1 MSDRI
6 DTPTDGAADG
16 AADGAVTPAVGLHE
30 RPAGGKWL
38 VLSLQHLFAMF
49 GATILV
55 PLLTGLNPAVALVT
69 SGLGTLAYLVITKG
83 QIPAYLGSSFA
94 FIAPITAGA
103 EAAGV
108 DGAMVGAFA
117 AGLVYLVVAAAIRGF
132 GVGWLLKLLPP
143 VVVGPV
149 IMVIGLSLASTAVDM
164 ATNQA
169 GGGDYSAL
177 HFGVAMATLAITIM
191 AAVFLTGFLSMLPV
205 LIGILAGYAIAAA
218 AGLVDAS
225 PILEASVV
233 RAPEFV
239 IPFVT
244 QETSVPPE
252 VFFLLVPVA
261 VVTVA
266 EHIGDQFVLSKVI
279 GRNTVK
285 HPGLHRS
292 LLGDGLATMLASC
305 LGGPPNTTYGENIG
319 VLAITRVFSIYVIAG
334 AAVLAILLGF
344 LGNFSAF
351 LNSIPTAVMGGVSI
365 LLFGIIASSG
375 LRTMIEGRVD
385 LGEKRNLTIVSVVLV
400 VGIGGAVLPI
410 GDLVELSGMALSA
423 LVGIGLNQ
431 LLPGKHLTG
440 DIERVLTHHEP

>member
-6 DTPTDGAADG
+6 DTPSAQAG
-16 AADGAVTPAVGLHE
+16 ADGAVTPAVGLHE

-38 VLSLQHLFAMF
+38 ILSLQHLFAMF

-69 SGLGTLAYLVITKG
+69 SGLGTLVYLVITKG

-108 DGAMVGAFA
+108 SGAMVGAFA
-117 AGLVYLVVAAAIRGF
+117 AGLVYLLVAAAIGRF

-177 HFGVAMATLAITIM
+177 HFGVAMATLAITIL

-205 LIGILAGYAIAAA
+205 LIGILAGYVIAAA
-218 AGLVDAS
+218 AGLVDAT
-225 PILEASVV
+225 PILEASLV

-285 HPGLHRS
+285 QPGLHRS
-292 LLGDGLATMLASC
+292 LLGDGVATMLASC

-319 VLAITRVFSIYVIAG
+319 VLAITRVFSVYVIGG

-351 LNSIPTAVMGGVSI
+351 LNTIPTAVMGGVSI
-365 LLFGIIASSG
+365 LLFGIIAASG

-385 LGEKRNLTIVSVVLV
+385 LGEKRNLAIVSVVLV

-410 GDLVELSGMALSA
+410 GDVVELSGMALSA

-440 DIERVLTHHEP
+440 DIERVLTYHEP

>member
-6 DTPTDGAADG
+6 DTP
-16 AADGAVTPAVGLHE
+16 ADGAVTPAVGLHE

-38 VLSLQHLFAMF
+38 ILSLQHLFAMF

-108 DGAMVGAFA
+108 AGAMVGAFA
-117 AGLVYLVVAAAIRGF
+117 AGVVYLLVAAAIGRF

-177 HFGVAMATLAITIM
+177 HFGVAMATLAVTIL

-218 AGLVDAS
+218 AGLVDAT

-244 QETSVPPE
+244 QGTRVPPE

-285 HPGLHRS
+285 QPGLHRS
-292 LLGDGLATMLASC
+292 LAGDGVATMLASC

-334 AAVLAILLGF
+334 AAALAILLGF

-351 LNSIPTAVMGGVSI
+351 LNTIPTAVMGGVSI
-365 LLFGIIASSG
+365 LLFGIIAASG

-385 LGEKRNLTIVSVVLV
+385 LGEKRNLAIVSVVLV

-410 GDLVELSGMALSA
+410 GDVVELSGMALSA
-423 LVGIGLNQ
+423 LVGIALNQ

>member
-6 DTPTDGAADG
+6 DTPADG

>member
-1 MSDRI
+1 
-6 DTPTDGAADG
+6 
-16 AADGAVTPAVGLHE
+16 
-30 RPAGGKWL
+30 
-38 VLSLQHLFAMF
+38 
-49 GATILV
+49 
-55 PLLTGLNPAVALVT
+55 
-69 SGLGTLAYLVITKG
+69 
-83 QIPAYLGSSFA
+83 
-94 FIAPITAGA
+94 
-103 EAAGV
+103 
-108 DGAMVGAFA
+108 
-117 AGLVYLVVAAAIRGF
+117 
-132 GVGWLLKLLPP
+132 
-143 VVVGPV
+143 
-149 IMVIGLSLASTAVDM
+149 
-164 ATNQA
+164 
-169 GGGDYSAL
+169 
-177 HFGVAMATLAITIM
+177 
-191 AAVFLTGFLSMLPV
+191 
-205 LIGILAGYAIAAA
+205 
-218 AGLVDAS
+218 
-225 PILEASVV
+225 
-233 RAPEFV
+233 V

-285 HPGLHRS
+285 QPGLHRS
-292 LLGDGLATMLASC
+292 LLGDGVATMLASC

-351 LNSIPTAVMGGVSI
+351 LNTIPTAVMGGVSI
-365 LLFGIIASSG
+365 LLFGIIAASG

-385 LGEKRNLTIVSVVLV
+385 LGEKRNLAIVSVVLV

-410 GDLVELSGMALSA
+410 GDVVELSGMALSA

>member
-1 MSDRI
+1 MSESQ
-6 DTPTDGAADG
+6 AAN
-16 AADGAVTPAVGLHE
+16 VGLHE
-30 RPAGGKWL
+30 RPQGARWL

-55 PLLTGLNPAVALVT
+55 PLLTGLSPAVGLVT
-69 SGLGTLAYLVITKG
+69 SGLGTLLYLVLTKG

-94 FIAPITAGA
+94 FIAPITAGS
-103 EAAGV
+103 ELAGV
-108 DGAMVGAFA
+108 GGAMVGAFC
-117 AGLVYLVVAAAIRGF
+117 AGLVYLVVSAAIRAF
-132 GVGWLLKLLPP
+132 GVNWLLRLLPP

-164 ATNQA
+164 ATGQA

-177 HFGVAMATLAITIM
+177 QFGVALATLAITIL
-191 AAVFLTGFLSMLPV
+191 AAVLLRGFLAMVPV

-218 AGLVDAS
+218 VGLVDAS
-225 PILEASVV
+225 QIAAASIVRVPDFVV
-233 RAPEFV
+233 
-239 IPFVT
+239 PFVT
-244 QETSVPPE
+244 QETRVPAE

-285 HPGLHRS
+285 TPGLHRS
-292 LLGDGLATMLASC
+292 LAGDGLATMLAAC

-319 VLAITRVFSIYVIAG
+319 VLAITRVFSVWVIGG

-344 LGNFSAF
+344 LGNFAAF
-351 LNSIPTAVMGGVSI
+351 LDSIPTAVMGGVSI
-365 LLFGIIASSG
+365 LLFGIIAASG

-385 LGEKRNLTIVSVVLV
+385 LGEKRNLAIVSVILV
-400 VGIGGAVLPI
+400 IGVGGAVLPL
-410 GDLVELSGMALSA
+410 GDLVELSGMALA
-423 LVGIGLNQ
+423 AIVGILLN
-431 LLPGKHLTG
+431 LVLPGKHLTG
-440 DIERVLTHHEP
+440 DIEQVLGTG

>member
-6 DTPTDGAADG
+6 DTPAN
-16 AADGAVTPAVGLHE
+16 GAVTPAVGLHE

-38 VLSLQHLFAMF
+38 ILSLQHLFAMF

-103 EAAGV
+103 KAAGV
-108 DGAMVGAFA
+108 SGAMVGAFA
-117 AGLVYLVVAAAIRGF
+117 AGLVYLIVAAAIRGF

-218 AGLVDAS
+218 AGLVDVT
-225 PILEASVV
+225 PVLEASVV
-233 RAPEFV
+233 RAPDFV

-244 QETSVPPE
+244 QQTSVPPE

-285 HPGLHRS
+285 NPGLHRS
-292 LLGDGLATMLASC
+292 LSGDGVATMLAAC

-351 LNSIPTAVMGGVSI
+351 LNTIPSAVMGGVSI
-365 LLFGIIASSG
+365 LLFGIIAASG

-385 LGEKRNLTIVSVVLV
+385 LGEKRNLAIVSVVLV

-410 GDLVELSGMALSA
+410 GEVVELSGMALSA

>member
-6 DTPTDGAADG
+6 DTPAAQAGAA
-16 AADGAVTPAVGLHE
+16 GAVTPAVGLHE
-30 RPAGGKWL
+30 RPASGKWL
-38 VLSLQHLFAMF
+38 ILSLQHLFAMF

-108 DGAMVGAFA
+108 SGAMVGAFA
-117 AGLVYLVVAAAIRGF
+117 AGLVYLAVSLAIGRF

-177 HFGVAMATLAITIM
+177 HFGVAMATLAVTIL

-205 LIGILAGYAIAAA
+205 LIGILAGYVIAAA
-218 AGLVDAS
+218 AGLVDAT

-233 RAPEFV
+233 RAPDFV

-244 QETSVPPE
+244 QETRVPPE

-285 HPGLHRS
+285 QPGLHRS
-292 LLGDGLATMLASC
+292 LLGDGVATMLASC

-351 LNSIPTAVMGGVSI
+351 LNTIPTAVMGGVSI
-365 LLFGIIASSG
+365 LLFGIIAASG

-385 LGEKRNLTIVSVVLV
+385 LGEKRNLAIVSVVLV